1 MDKQNN
7 NSKCKQCQKCPP
19 SQTAT
24 RHCKPIHNRECGC
37 PPGTYH
43 DKEVLICLEC
53 LKCNVGCGAV
63 SPCTNISN
71 TECQPC
77 REVRV
82 TRLDNLS
89 IVIQLFCFLRRRWT
103 FTGNSALLPSY
114 ATNFCDIACSEIA
127 PCGENGL
134 ILNPFTPKISWVI
147 LLTVCH
153 TIIMTLGRR
162 IWYWIN

>member
-53 LKCNVGCGAV
+53 LKCNVGYGAV

-103 FTGNSALLPSY
+103 FTGNSALLPSDSSFFY
-114 ATNFCDIACSEIA
+114 NLAHELRLFTRKS
-127 PCGENGL
+127 L
-134 ILNPFTPKISWVI
+134 ISTLRQKASQQ
-147 LLTVCH
+147 LTYIGQ
-153 TIIMTLGRR
+153 TFS
-162 IWYWIN
+162 

>member
-53 LKCNVGCGAV
+53 LKCNIGYGAV

-89 IVIQLFCFLRRRWT
+89 LVKQFILFPEAEMNIYR
-103 FTGNSALLPSY
+103 
-114 ATNFCDIACSEIA
+114 
-127 PCGENGL
+127 
-134 ILNPFTPKISWVI
+134 
-147 LLTVCH
+147 
-153 TIIMTLGRR
+153 
-162 IWYWIN
+162 